1 MEQIEEDIKVI
12 EEDVEKID
20 CHPICKLLL
29 DCIKCIKD
37 TLRCCF

>member
-1 MEQIEEDIKVI
+1 MEQIEEDIKNI
-12 EEDVEKID
+12 EDDVKKID
-20 CHPICKLLL
+20 CNPIFKLLY